1 MTTPSPPL
9 AAPSSSPK
17 TSDEIPQELPAPPTE
32 RSTPIKPEDIPGA
45 VRVFP
50 MPMMSSAASGSHWKH
65 RDGRSASVDMN
76 GYGGGSLAGSNAAR
90 HSPITLPRATKNFR
104 SQTSHHTSHETATT
118 TTKLTTTS
126 NEELVLPLL
135 LPTSSSRKF
144 QVAINSTTSHQDDLR
159 LQEEKEKKTTLKQSC
174 NITDDSPPTIEL
186 IAYKCS
192 DAGDGSGDVAGEG
205 SGGSGGRGSY
215 DETGEGYQIS
225 GYEADDDTLNSR
237 EMKLFKPSKFVPKL
251 ASSASVWKPSTT
263 TTTIGDAKLS

>member
-1 MTTPSPPL
+1 MTS
-9 AAPSSSPK
+9 
-17 TSDEIPQELPAPPTE
+17 
-32 RSTPIKPEDIPGA
+32 
-45 VRVFP
+45 
-50 MPMMSSAASGSHWKH
+50 
-65 RDGRSASVDMN
+65 
-76 GYGGGSLAGSNAAR
+76 
-90 HSPITLPRATKNFR
+90 
-104 SQTSHHTSHETATT
+104 
-118 TTKLTTTS
+118 KLTTTS
-126 NEELVLPLL
+126 NDELMLPPPPPPPLLPL

-144 QVAINSTTSHQDDLR
+144 QVAINSTTSHQEDLR

-205 SGGSGGRGSY
+205 SGGSGGGRGSY
-215 DETGEGYQIS
+215 DETGEGYHQIS

-263 TTTIGDAKLS
+263 TTTTIGDGR